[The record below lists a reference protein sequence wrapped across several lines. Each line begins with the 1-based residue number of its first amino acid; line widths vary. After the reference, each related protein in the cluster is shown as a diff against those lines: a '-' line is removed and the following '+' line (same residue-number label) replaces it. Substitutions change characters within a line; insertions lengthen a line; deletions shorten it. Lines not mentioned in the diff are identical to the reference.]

1 VLNGAHPDLWSFINI
16 LKTTQNSRD
25 LNVQHVISGFKPAK
39 KRAKYLEADNRI
51 FNLVSSF
58 DNNSDVLEYL
68 KGISNNCKLE

>member
-1 VLNGAHPDLWSFINI
+1 M
-16 LKTTQNSRD
+16 
-25 LNVQHVISGFKPAK
+25 QHVISGFKPAQK
-39 KRAKYLEADNRI
+39 KAKYLEADKRI